1 LTNKP
6 QNLLSKI
13 NTYSTETNPLM
24 NVGPAKGAF
33 IENLIKAQRPPLMIE
48 LGGYIGYSAIQFG
61 AAMRAH
67 GGKYISLEMNP
78 EMAAVANQLI
88 SLAGLSETVSVIV
101 GAASESLSRL
111 VESKEIGGV
120 VPMVFLDHWQN
131 AYLSDLKLMERLGVV
146 GVGSVVIADNVI
158 FPGAPDYL
166 EWVKATCDGK
176 RALQRD
182 IGEGEKEKG
191 DAGLVYETE
200 VTEFDFQFGKDGVAV
215 TKVVEKK
222 NI

>member
-1 LTNKP
+1 
-6 QNLLSKI
+6 
-13 NTYSTETNPLM
+13 M

>member
-1 LTNKP
+1 
-6 QNLLSKI
+6 
-13 NTYSTETNPLM
+13 
-24 NVGPAKGAF
+24 
-33 IENLIKAQRPPLMIE
+33 
-48 LGGYIGYSAIQFG
+48 
-61 AAMRAH
+61 MRAH